1 MYNPQTGEYED
12 RGAVSD
18 YDYTIPEVEMEGL
31 LGKARWLGIRPQRL
45 DITAGMRRQI
55 FPLIKDMDRSD
66 NQVKFMT
73 NPNSPRDPALR
84 SKQFMN
90 AYKKDQLKRL
100 DKQRDLKKIV
110 DAYEELGL
118 DYEDILSGVSR
129 EFFKNIDSKDIIS
142 KMDFA
147 NRNKFFPSYIP
158 QGQIAE
164 AEGYTGGALPY
175 DDVGQLYE
183 QLFNYNLVDE
193 D

>member
-1 MYNPQTGEYED
+1 
-12 RGAVSD
+12 
-18 YDYTIPEVEMEGL
+18 
-31 LGKARWLGIRPQRL
+31 
-45 DITAGMRRQI
+45 MRRQI

-100 DKQRDLKKIV
+100 GKQRDLKKIV

-129 EFFKNIDSKDIIS
+129 EFLKNIDSKDIIS

-147 NRNKFFPSYIP
+147 SRNKFFPSYIP

-164 AEGYTGGALPY
+164 AEEYTGGALPY